1 MNYNFDWNIVSEGAP
16 YVTISKLGIAFNM
29 ASIKKLGSP
38 EYVMLGFDAD
48 QMVIGVKAAVE
59 IHDGDKN
66 VYSFKERIK
75 NNWVRIGCK
84 DFVKY
89 LEKLSGLSFAKAIRY
104 IADFDSENLLLII
117 KVTEE
122 GDDEDADDCE

>member
-48 QMVIGVKAAVE
+48 QMAIGVKAAVE
-59 IHDGDKN
+59 MHDGDKN

-104 IADFDSENLLLII
+104 IADFDSENVLLII

>member
-59 IHDGDKN
+59 IQEGDKN
-66 VYSFKERIK
+66 VYLFKERIK

-89 LEKLSGLSFAKAIRY
+89 LEKLSSLSFDKAIRY